1 VASSVIARR
10 QPADPGW
17 RRVGQSLVRELS
29 FRNFDQAFAFVQHV
43 AHEAVDYLRR
53 PDICIFDFNRVRLTI
68 ANPHR
73 AELTEAELRLA
84 RKVDAIMGAAPA
96 AQRAAIDG
104 RAWTRPPTRSVRPSR
119 TTSARRVVQPAAMRQ
134 TDRPASGSAARR

>member
-1 VASSVIARR
+1 VASTVIARR

-17 RRVGQSLVRELS
+17 RRVGQSLVRDLS
-29 FRNFDQAFAFVQHV
+29 FRDFDEAFAFVEHV
-43 AHEAVDYLRR
+43 AEEAVEYLRR

-73 AELTEAELRLA
+73 AGLTEAELRLA

-96 AQRAAIDG
+96 AQRAATNG
-104 RAWTRPPTRSVRPSR
+104 RARPVPPTRSVQSSC
-119 TTSARRVVQPAAMRQ
+119 TTSPRRVVQPI
-134 TDRPASGSAARR
+134 SS

>member
-29 FRNFDQAFAFVQHV
+29 FRDFDEAFAFVQHV
-43 AHEAVDYLRR
+43 ADQAVDYLRR

-73 AELTEAELRLA
+73 AGLTEAELRLA

-96 AQRAAIDG
+96 AQRGATDG
-104 RAWTRPPTRSVRPSR
+104 RARTVPPTRSVRSSR
-119 TTSARRVVQPAAMRQ
+119 TTSARRVVQPI
-134 TDRPASGSAARR
+134 SS